1 MPNRV
6 RVADEVWIATALLH
20 RQHPDAEDFTVGQIV
35 RRAWS
40 ENITAA
46 ESLRPGVQVH
56 AYLHCVAN
64 KPPNPGR
71 YRMLTETAKGRRRL
85 YRPGDPVD
93 PGRSAG
99 KDRPQDDAVPSRYRF
114 LIDWY
119 LHEYVGDGERSV
131 ADPILSL
138 QGLGKEIWADEDADA
153 YVHRLR
159 EGWL

>member
-85 YRPGDPVD
+85 YRPGDPFD

-99 KDRPQDDAVPSRYRF
+99 KDRPQDDAVPYRYRF

-119 LHEYVGDGERSV
+119 LHEYVGDSERSV
-131 ADPILSL
+131 AEPILSL
-138 QGLGKEIWADEDADA
+138 QGLGQEIWVDEAADA
-153 YVHRLR
+153 YVHRHR